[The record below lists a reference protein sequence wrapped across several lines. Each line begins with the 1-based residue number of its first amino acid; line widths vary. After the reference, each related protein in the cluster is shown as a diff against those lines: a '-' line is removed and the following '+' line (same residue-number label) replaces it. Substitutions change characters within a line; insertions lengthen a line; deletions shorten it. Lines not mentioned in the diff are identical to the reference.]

1 MGGGRTAQ
9 EELETRGTRAVGDT
23 YSTGELDA
31 RENKEDNNISITF
44 NAIGRSLL
52 KAVLQDVCHGEN
64 WYLQVTSGNVV
75 LRDEG
80 CLGIDNFI
88 DTTVSVEGG
97 LGRGE
102 SDDGAVSASTT
113 ELALP
118 EESGGETDGI
128 VEGETKRLMDLFTTF
143 TTVEKVLLD
152 IVENGEE
159 DTAGCVSGG
168 ATVSASGLLDEG
180 S

>member
-1 MGGGRTAQ
+1 MASNDR
-9 EELETRGTRAVGDT
+9 LL
-23 YSTGELDA
+23 ELDDVVDTSVGV
-31 RENKEDNNISITF
+31 EVGLDLVED
-44 NAIGRSLL
+44 
-52 KAVLQDVCHGEN
+52 
-64 WYLQVTSGNVV
+64 
-75 LRDEG
+75 
-80 CLGIDNFI
+80 
-88 DTTVSVEGG
+88 
-97 LGRGE
+97 
-102 SDDGAVSASTT
+102 DDGAVSASTT

-168 ATVSASGLLDEG
+168 TTVSASGLLDEG